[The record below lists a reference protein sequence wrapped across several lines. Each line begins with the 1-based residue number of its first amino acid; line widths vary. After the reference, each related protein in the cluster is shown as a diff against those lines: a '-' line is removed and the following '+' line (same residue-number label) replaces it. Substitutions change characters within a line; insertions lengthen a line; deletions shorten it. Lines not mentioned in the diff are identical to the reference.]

1 MSSRGVRTVGS
12 IVARTQK
19 QVREGSVSTP
29 LGDKR
34 NISSDTNVLDNSNA
48 VLYGPITIDAD
59 VSLKIGNNSE
69 VIILNLDDANPVE
82 IPEVRLGGDTIVN
95 VDGTMRVIDQSDS
108 KVENDTVISNY
119 DTVLYDP
126 VEIGP
131 DAFLKIGKDA
141 SLTISQFSK
150 IDKILPPPEIQI
162 GGDSIVSIDGA
173 LRVIDR
179 NDSIIR
185 ADSIVQKHDIDTVL
199 YGPVTIDSGRYLK
212 IAEDAELNITTM
224 NDVGGLYSSLGN
236 PTSVNTTI
244 LDNYNAI
251 LFGPITVDAGDSF
264 KIGNGSAAKIVNI
277 SDAFS
282 AIKYN

>member
-212 IAEDAELNITTM
+212 IAEDAELNITTI

>member
-224 NDVGGLYSSLGN
+224 NDE
-236 PTSVNTTI
+236 TI
-244 LDNYNAI
+244 VTVQV
-251 LFGPITVDAGDSF
+251 FGD
-264 KIGNGSAAKIVNI
+264 
-277 SDAFS
+277 
-282 AIKYN
+282 

>member
-162 GGDSIVSIDGA
+162 GGDSIVSFDGA

-212 IAEDAELNITTM
+212 IAEDAELNITTI